1 MTPQNNVD
9 HPTGVYK
16 GRRVAPQ
23 VLISVKMLVELSGKT
38 LNVWTSGK
46 SADGQLGKELVDGV
60 ETFIFIHGLGSS
72 QNYYYPI
79 LSGIV
84 PFGNCIIF
92 DNEGAG
98 NSPLSDTPPTV
109 ESMAGDVVRLLD
121 HYKVASATVV
131 GHSMGGMAALKAA
144 ELYSSRVNALIL
156 LGPVHPTEKGAQVM
170 AGRID
175 TINQSGNLFQ
185 IADAVPQ
192 LAPAKSVPS
201 LNRAFI
207 RALIASQTPQG
218 YAAAC
223 KVIVDAKPPSYAKVK
238 APVLLLVGDEDMTA
252 PYDGCASVIE
262 QDLQNVVVEKLDQVG
277 HWYCIEAPEKILSPI
292 VNWLKK

>member
-1 MTPQNNVD
+1 
-9 HPTGVYK
+9 
-16 GRRVAPQ
+16 
-23 VLISVKMLVELSGKT
+23 MLVEADGKK

-46 SADGQLGKELVDGV
+46 SSDGQLGKELVEGA

-79 LSGIV
+79 LSAIL

-109 ESMAGDVVRLLD
+109 ESMAGDVIRLLD
-121 HYKVASATVV
+121 SYKIAAATVV
-131 GHSMGGMAALKAA
+131 GHSMGGMAALKTA
-144 ELYSSRVNALIL
+144 ELYSSRVNALVL
-156 LGPVHPTEKGAQVM
+156 LGPVHPTEKGAKVM

-175 TINQSGNLFQ
+175 TINQSGHLFQ

-207 RALIASQTPQG
+207 RALIASQSPQG

-223 KVIVDAKPPSYAKVK
+223 KVIVDAKPPNYSKVK
-238 APVLLLVGDEDMTA
+238 VPVLLLVGDEDMTA
-252 PYDGCASVIE
+252 PYDGCASIIE
-262 QDLQNVVVEKLDQVG
+262 RDLQNVVVDKLDQVG
-277 HWYCIEAPEKILSPI
+277 HWYCVEAPEKISTSI
-292 VNWLKK
+292 TNWLKNRD